1 MSFGDWLLAAAL
13 LTGQPPVELHDPGAI
28 HQLFGQLRLPMISL
42 AIEWEIL
49 DPRETRHILA
59 RQEDF
64 WNDIQELRRR
74 YQELADAPPLADAL
88 RFPERAIV
96 NELLVFNRAY
106 RKYLEDR
113 QPIDP
118 VHAHQLR
125 AVQQEVD
132 DLYQIWDAVRDAR
145 CDYYYVKVRRQALK
159 RLRELLTPEVYQRG
173 ELPPHVPTWRFQR
186 IP

>member
-1 MSFGDWLLAAAL
+1 MSIGDWLLAAAL
-13 LTGQPPVELHDPGAI
+13 LTGQPSYDAVDPVEI
-28 HQLFGQLRLPMISL
+28 QRQFTTLRLPMISL

-59 RQEDF
+59 RPEDF
-64 WNDIQELRRR
+64 WNDIHELRRR
-74 YQELADAPPLADAL
+74 RAELADAPPLADAQ
-88 RFPERAIV
+88 RFPDRAIV

-106 RKYLEDR
+106 RKYLEER
-113 QPIDP
+113 QPLDS
-118 VHAHQLR
+118 VHAAELR
-125 AVQQEVD
+125 QVQQEVD

-159 RLRELLTPEVYQRG
+159 RLRELLSPESYQRA

-186 IP
+186 VP